1 MVNNRVVHGGCGLGK
16 ENEMDEAYHKF
27 FGTWSVYSIDYI
39 YMYVCA
45 CVHVARVSRLLEHIL
60 QTSHE
65 NLILEL
71 ILYCPKKTH

>member
-16 ENEMDEAYHKF
+16 ENEMDEAYHNILEHGQF
-27 FGTWSVYSIDYI
+27 IASII
-39 YMYVCA
+39 YTCMYVRV
-45 CVHVARVSRLLEHIL
+45 CVWHVSRLLEHIL

-71 ILYCPKKTH
+71 ILCCPKKTH

>member
-16 ENEMDEAYHKF
+16 ENEMDDAYHKF
-27 FGTWSVYSIDYI
+27 FGTWSFYSIDYI
-39 YMYVCA
+39 YVCM
-45 CVHVARVSRLLEHIL
+45 CVQHVSRLLEHIL
-60 QTSHE
+60 Q